1 MRTWK
6 INAWRD
12 NIKVFGIFYCIA
24 ASIEIKKSI
33 KVECIVTDAMDR
45 CQSLHCSREIIDT
58 DLMALNFYHD
68 NDIIIL
74 RYLIDNMDTDSIS
87 LKSRTKTMGVR
98 RNYHREEKN
107 ILEGQKLNS

>member
-1 MRTWK
+1 
-6 INAWRD
+6 
-12 NIKVFGIFYCIA
+12 
-24 ASIEIKKSI
+24 
-33 KVECIVTDAMDR
+33 MDR

-58 DLMALNFYHD
+58 DLMTLNFYHD

-98 RNYHREEKN
+98 RNYYREEKN